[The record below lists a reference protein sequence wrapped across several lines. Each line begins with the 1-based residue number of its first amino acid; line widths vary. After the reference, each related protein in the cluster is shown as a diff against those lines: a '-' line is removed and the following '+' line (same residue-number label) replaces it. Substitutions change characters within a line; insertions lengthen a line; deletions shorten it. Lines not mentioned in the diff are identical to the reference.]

1 MGGKNLKIGKRVI
14 EHWQIIAVLL
24 GIYDFI
30 AACAVYFLAL
40 LVRFHSCKFGT
51 MKKCLN
57 VG

>member
-30 AACAVYFLAL
+30 AVCAAYFLAL
-40 LVRFHSCKFGT
+40 LVRFMFRTRKSEKISLDFA
-51 MKKCLN
+51 
-57 VG
+57 